1 MSAIYLDYNASGLVR
16 PEAQDV
22 MARAL
27 ADNGNP
33 SAVHA
38 AGRRAR
44 ARVETARAQV
54 AELVGAD
61 PTAVI
66 FSSGGTESNAQAI
79 ASALAAGCERL
90 IVGATEHPCV
100 AEAATLSGAP
110 VELLPVDGDGVV
122 DLAWLAEALKRPGR
136 AVVAIHHANNESG
149 VIQPIAEAAGL
160 VRAAGGWLHV
170 DAIQSAGKIAVDL
183 RALGADTLTL
193 SAHKLGGPQGVGALV
208 SKDGTPIIRTLHG
221 AGQERGLRAGTENVP
236 GIAGFGVAA
245 DCAARDLPLAEAHK
259 AWRDAAEARVKAAG
273 ATIIGGAVERL
284 PNTLFM
290 AVEGWDSPQQLIT
303 LDLQGVMVSA
313 GSACSSGK
321 TKPSKAISAMGLD
334 HLATGGVRVSGGW
347 ATVEDDWSRFAEA
360 WVASYEK
367 HRARHPDRV
376 REFA

>member
-1 MSAIYLDYNASGLVR
+1 MSVYLDYNASGLVR
-16 PEAQDV
+16 PEVQEV
-22 MARAL
+22 MAKAL

-44 ARVETARAQV
+44 ARIETARAQV

-61 PTAVI
+61 PTAVV

-79 ASALAAGCERL
+79 VSALAAGCERL
-90 IVGATEHPCV
+90 IVSATEHPCV
-100 AEAATLSGAP
+100 AEAAMVSGAP
-110 VELLPVDGDGVV
+110 VEVLPVDANGVV
-122 DLAWLAEALKRPGR
+122 DLGWLAEALKRPGR

-149 VIQPIAEAAGL
+149 VIQPIAEAAVL

-170 DAIQSAGKIAVDL
+170 DAIQSAGKVPIDV
-183 RALGADTLTL
+183 RALDADSLTL

-208 SKDGTPIIRTLHG
+208 LKEGVAAVRILHG

-236 GIAGFGVAA
+236 GIAGFGASA
-245 DCAARDLPLAEAHK
+245 DCAARDLAEAMAHV

-290 AVEGWDSPQQLIT
+290 AIEGWDSPQQLIT
-303 LDLQGVMVSA
+303 LDLVGVMVSA

-321 TKPSKAISAMGLD
+321 VKPSKAISAMGLD

-347 ATVEDDWSRFAEA
+347 GTTEADWDRFAEA
-360 WVASYEK
+360 WVTAWNK
-367 HRARHPDRV
+367 HRARLSERV
-376 REFA
+376 KEVA

>member
-1 MSAIYLDYNASGLVR
+1 MSVYLDYNASGLVR
-16 PEAQDV
+16 PEVREA
-22 MARAL
+22 MAAAL

-54 AELVGAD
+54 AGLVGAD

-79 ASALAAGCERL
+79 HSALASGCERL
-90 IVGATEHPCV
+90 IVSATEHPCV
-100 AEAATLSGAP
+100 AEAATVSGAP
-110 VELLPVDGDGVV
+110 VEVLPVDGNGVV
-122 DLAWLAEALKRPGR
+122 ELGWLAEALNRPGR

-149 VIQPIAEAAGL
+149 VIQPIAEAAAL

-170 DAIQSAGKIAVDL
+170 DAIQSAGKIPVDM
-183 RALGADTLTL
+183 RALDADSLTL

-208 SKDGTPIIRTLHG
+208 LKAGREAVRILHG
-221 AGQERGLRAGTENVP
+221 AGQERGMRAGTENVP
-236 GIAGFGVAA
+236 GIVGFGVSA
-245 DCAARDLPLAEAHK
+245 DCAARDLPRAAAHK
-259 AWRDAAEARVKAAG
+259 AWRDAAEAKVKAAG

-303 LDLQGVMVSA
+303 LDLAGVMISA

-321 TKPSKAISAMGLD
+321 TKPSKAISAMGLH

-347 ATVEDDWSRFAEA
+347 GTTEADWVRFADA
-360 WVASYEK
+360 WTGAYQKHVARVSE
-367 HRARHPDRV
+367 RAKEV
-376 REFA
+376 A